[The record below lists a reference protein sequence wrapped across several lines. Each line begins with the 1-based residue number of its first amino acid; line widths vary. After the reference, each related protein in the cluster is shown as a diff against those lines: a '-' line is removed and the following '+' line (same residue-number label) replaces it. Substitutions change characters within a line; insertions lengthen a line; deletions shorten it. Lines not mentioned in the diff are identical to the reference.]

1 MKIENHDYDLIKLGF
16 EGEQA
21 ITQQLFFKYG
31 KTFEPKKIILKEGDT
46 GQDVYIIIS
55 GMVLVTE
62 KQKSGQYRVLN
73 RLGAG
78 EIFGEMALL
87 ENEVRSA
94 TLISATD
101 VKLLILSPEQFEKIF
116 QTHPRWAFKII
127 GALCRRIQ
135 SAFTQISNFYSGKT
149 DGI

>member
-31 KTFEPKKIILKEGDT
+31 KTYAPKKIILREGEY
-46 GQDVYIIIS
+46 GKDVYIIIS
-55 GMVLVTE
+55 GSVLVTE
-62 KQKSGQYRVLN
+62 RQKSGQYKILN
-73 RLGAG
+73 RLGPG
-78 EIFGEMALL
+78 EIFGEMAML
-87 ENEVRSA
+87 EDAPRSA
-94 TLISATD
+94 TLIAATD
-101 VKLLILSPEQFEKIF
+101 AKLLVLAPEHFEKIF

-135 SAFTQISNFYSGKT
+135 SAFQQISDYYSGGT
-149 DGI
+149 DGP

>member
-31 KTFEPKKIILKEGDT
+31 KTYEPRKIIVREGDS
-46 GQDVYIIIS
+46 GKEVYLIIS

-62 KQKSGQYRVLN
+62 RQNSGQYRVLN
-73 RLGAG
+73 RLGPG

-87 ENEVRSA
+87 ENEPRSA
-94 TLISATD
+94 TLIAATD
-101 VKLLILSPEQFEKIF
+101 VKLLVLAPEQFERIF

-135 SAFTQISNFYSGKT
+135 SAFTQISSYYSGKS
-149 DGI
+149 DVP